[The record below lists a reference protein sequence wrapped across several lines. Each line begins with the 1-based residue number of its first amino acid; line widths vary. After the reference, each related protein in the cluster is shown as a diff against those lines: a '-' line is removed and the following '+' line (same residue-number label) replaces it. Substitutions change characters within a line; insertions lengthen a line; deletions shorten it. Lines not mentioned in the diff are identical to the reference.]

1 MRAKQPF
8 GAQCGVATISTRNAL
23 TSGVKLGCKQGRPL
37 CVHVA
42 DRCGRRIM
50 SVRVPTAFKFL
61 YQKAKIIGNLYNN

>member
-8 GAQCGVATISTRNAL
+8 GAQCGVATISTQNAL
-23 TSGVKLGCKQGRPL
+23 TSGVKLGCKQGKLL

-42 DRCGRRIM
+42 NRCGRMMM
-50 SVRVPTAFKFL
+50 SARVPTASKWR